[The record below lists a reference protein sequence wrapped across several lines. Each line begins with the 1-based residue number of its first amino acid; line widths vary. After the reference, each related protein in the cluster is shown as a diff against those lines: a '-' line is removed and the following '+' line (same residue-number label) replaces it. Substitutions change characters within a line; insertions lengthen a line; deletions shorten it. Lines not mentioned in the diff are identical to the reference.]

1 MFSTNMLFSL
11 YAAVD
16 ERGCGKVDKRLQR
29 RLCPGDEALVVH
41 RRQEASTV
49 QPVSFALPVT
59 DMWAD
64 RPFSGVADAQ
74 DKARPG
80 PTTERDR

>member
-1 MFSTNMLFSL
+1 MQLWMSV
-11 YAAVD
+11 AV
-16 ERGCGKVDKRLQR
+16 EKWINGSRVGF
-29 RLCPGDEALVVH
+29 CPGDEALVVH

-49 QPVSFALPVT
+49 QPVSFALPVP

>member
-1 MFSTNMLFSL
+1 MFSTNMLFSR

-16 ERGCGKVDKRLQR
+16 ERGCGKVDNGYSMAL
-29 RLCPGDEALVVH
+29 PSDEALVVH

-64 RPFSGVADAQ
+64 RPLAG
-74 DKARPG
+74 
-80 PTTERDR
+80 E